1 MLKFIIP
8 ILLLLLAA
16 VYFFYTQ
23 KPLTLPRPRDPRVAA
38 PSISPPEE
46 VVASG
51 LEIPWDIV
59 FLPANTGALMT
70 ERPGRVRFLKPDWT
84 LAPDPVLALS
94 DVVMEGEGGLLGI
107 ALHPSFPNPPQVY
120 LYYTYRSSG
129 GLKNQV
135 ARFTYSADTLTQ
147 QTPVITDIPADSNH
161 NGGRLAFSPDGFL
174 YITTGDAGDPQ
185 SAQDTSSLSGKILR
199 LNPDGSI
206 PADNPFSNP
215 VWSYGHRNPQGLAW
229 DDQGRLWSVEHGA
242 SATDELNLITKG
254 ANYGWPDVRGKDTGP
269 GITSPVLQSGAATW
283 APADI
288 IFYRSFLYF
297 TGLRGQALYQVN
309 PDNPSQFITH
319 LRGRFGRLRSL
330 TLGPDNSLFI
340 TTSNRDGR
348 GSARRDDDRLLHLK
362 L

>member
-269 GITSPVLQSGAATW
+269 GITSPVLQSAPLPGLLPISSSTAPSFTSPACAVRLFIRLIPIIPLSLLPTFGGVSAVSVPSLSVPTILSLSPLPTATAVVPPAATMT
-283 APADI
+283 A
-288 IFYRSFLYF
+288 SS
-297 TGLRGQALYQVN
+297 T
-309 PDNPSQFITH
+309 
-319 LRGRFGRLRSL
+319 
-330 TLGPDNSLFI
+330 
-340 TTSNRDGR
+340 
-348 GSARRDDDRLLHLK
+348 
-362 L
+362 